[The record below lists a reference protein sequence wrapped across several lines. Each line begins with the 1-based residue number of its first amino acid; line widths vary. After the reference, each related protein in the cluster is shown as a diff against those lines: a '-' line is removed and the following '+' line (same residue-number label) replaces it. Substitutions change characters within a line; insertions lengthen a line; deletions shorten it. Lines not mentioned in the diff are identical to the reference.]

1 MIILSNRMNK
11 VHYFPL
17 AACFQEID
25 VLFHF
30 KTHVELC
37 KVNLSKFIYLFS
49 LSVES
54 EEQLRLMKGPHSH
67 CTVT

>member
-1 MIILSNRMNK
+1 MHK

-17 AACFQEID
+17 AACFQEMY

-30 KTHVELC
+30 KTHMVLR
-37 KVNLSKFIYLFS
+37 KVNLSKFIYFFT

-54 EEQLRLMKGPHSH
+54 GEQLRLIKGPHSH

>member
-1 MIILSNRMNK
+1 MHK

-17 AACFQEID
+17 AACLLEMY

-30 KTHVELC
+30 KTRVELR
-37 KVNLSKFIYLFS
+37 KVHLSKFIYFFT

-54 EEQLRLMKGPHSH
+54 EEQLRLIKGPHSH